1 MAVAQDINEVFRGG
15 GRSVEFL
22 DRINKASIVMLAET
36 GIVPRPVAQAIAK
49 GIAEVIAQE
58 RGVTA
63 PGRRDLSDAPR
74 RSADYLDY
82 EPRLVAAVG
91 QDASRLHTGR
101 SRQDIASA
109 IARMNLRDGLLQ
121 ELEALAA
128 ARGKLLAVAARH
140 TGTIIPAYTHG
151 VQAQP
156 TTFAHYLH
164 ALAAALGRQVERL
177 RQAYARVNR
186 NPLGAAALATSS
198 FPLDRGRLAAL
209 LGFEGLVENAYDANH
224 LAPVDSALEVAGAL
238 AIAAVQVGQF
248 AQDIHT
254 QYAEPE
260 PWFVLAAGE
269 LTGVSS
275 IMPQKRNPAVLEQL
289 RAQAS
294 ILLGEMN
301 TVLLVSHNNRTGM
314 FDYRMYDPIP
324 CARALQ
330 VFRLF
335 QQVVEGIVVNKER
348 ALAEVRAEYSTTTE
362 IADALAQRADVP
374 FRTGHHFASKLTDYG
389 RGKGLKLG
397 DIPYAEAARLYRA
410 ETKQAFPLSEK
421 EFAEVISPE
430 YMVFGRKGT
439 GGPQL
444 SEMNRMLAAER
455 EAFAAETAWL
465 KATNDKLAAADAG
478 LESAFNALAR

>member
-22 DRINKASIVMLAET
+22 DRINQASIVMLAET
-36 GIVPRPVAQAIAK
+36 GLVPRAVAAAIAK
-49 GIAEVIAQE
+49 GIAEVIVQE
-58 RGVTA
+58 RAGT
-63 PGRRDLSDAPR
+63 PR

-82 EPRLVAAVG
+82 EPRLIAAVG

-121 ELEALAA
+121 ETGALVA
-128 ARGKLLAVAARH
+128 AREKLLVVAARH

-156 TTFAHYLH
+156 TTFGHYLH

-177 RQAYARVNR
+177 QQAYARVNR
-186 NPLGAAALATSS
+186 SPLGAAALATSS
-198 FPLDRGRLAAL
+198 FPIDRGRLAAL

-238 AIAAVQVGQF
+238 AIAAVQMGQF
-248 AQDIHT
+248 AQDIHS
-254 QYAEPE
+254 QYAAPE
-260 PWFVLAAGE
+260 PWLILAAGE

-275 IMPQKRNPAVLEQL
+275 IMPQKRNPAALEQL

-294 ILLGEMN
+294 ILLGELSA
-301 TVLLVSHNNRTGM
+301 VLLVAHNNRTGM
-314 FDYRMYDPIP
+314 FDYRMYDPVP
-324 CARALQ
+324 CGRALQ
-330 VFRLF
+330 IFRLF
-335 QQVVEGIVVNKER
+335 QQVVEGIVVNPQR
-348 ALAEVRAEYSTTTE
+348 ALAEVRADYSTTTE

-374 FRTGHHFASKLTDYG
+374 FRTGHHYASKLTDYG

-397 DIPYAEAARLYRA
+397 DIPYADAARLYRE
-410 ETKQAFPLSEK
+410 ETQQAFPLGEK
-421 EFAEVISPE
+421 DFAEVISAE

-439 GGPQL
+439 GGPQR
-444 SEMNRMLAAER
+444 SEMKRMLAAER
-455 EAFAAETAWL
+455 DAVAAETGWL
-465 KATNDKLAAADAG
+465 KATNEHLARADEALDG
-478 LESAFNALAR
+478 AFSALAR